1 MDKNCKFI
9 TTIKHS
15 YASSVQI
22 MQLPLLKNYFK
33 DDNTTPIPTINH
45 IEQYDSANQGNCITR
60 HAHFKSKI
68 AKLRKKKTFQNAT

>member
-1 MDKNCKFI
+1 
-9 TTIKHS
+9 
-15 YASSVQI
+15 

-60 HAHFKSKI
+60 HSHFKSKI
-68 AKLRKKKTFQNAT
+68 AKLGRKNFPKRNVKKNI

>member
-1 MDKNCKFI
+1 
-9 TTIKHS
+9 
-15 YASSVQI
+15 

-60 HAHFKSKI
+60 HSHFKSKI
-68 AKLRKKKTFQNAT
+68 AKL